1 MDILVTGSSGY
12 IGSFLISQNKT
23 VPNSA
28 NFIGLDEVPHE
39 GLARTQYTGSFC
51 DLKLIN
57 RIFQENP
64 KISHVI
70 HLAALKSAPESA
82 EKLHSYYETNIECTL
97 KFIED
102 LSSQRIKK
110 FIFASSAAVYDYSHP
125 PTNNLLNENSKLGIT
140 SPYGVFKR
148 LIEAEISRLAVS
160 SPNIQ
165 FQSIRIFNPVGLN
178 QHAHWSRRSDLL
190 SKIASC
196 IVENR
201 IFEIRGNKFDTID
214 GTAVRDY
221 IPLEDL
227 ATGILEIAL
236 SPGKLGF
243 HEIFNL
249 GSGKETT
256 VLSLVRK
263 VNLLLEAFNRELRYQ
278 VSSAVITDSRGY
290 PADISKVREFI
301 GWEPKISLD
310 SALKPFIESVIKSGQ

>member
-12 IGSFLISQNKT
+12 IGSFLTSQNKT
-23 VPNSA
+23 VPNSV
-28 NFIGLDEVPHE
+28 NFIGLDEVRNE
-39 GLARTQYTGSFC
+39 GLAHRQYIGSFC
-51 DLKLIN
+51 NPKLLN

-70 HLAALKSAPESA
+70 HLAALKSAPESV
-82 EKLHSYYETNIECTL
+82 EKLMLYYQTNVECTL
-97 KFIED
+97 KFIEE

-110 FIFASSAAVYDYSHP
+110 FIFASSASVYDYSNP
-125 PTNNLLNENSKLGIT
+125 PIRNRLNENSKLGLT

-160 SPNIQ
+160 TPNIH
-165 FQSIRIFNPVGLN
+165 FQSMRIFNPVGLN
-178 QHAHWSRRSDLL
+178 QYAHWSHRSDLL

-196 IVENR
+196 VVEKGTL
-201 IFEIRGNKFDTID
+201 EIRGDKFDTMD
-214 GTAVRDY
+214 GTAVRDF

-236 SPGKLGF
+236 SAGRPGF

-263 VNLLLEAFNRELRYQ
+263 VNSVLEAFNKELRYRI
-278 VSSAVITDSRGY
+278 SSATVTDSRGY
-290 PADISKVREFI
+290 PADISKVKKSI

-310 SALKPFIESVIKSGQ
+310 SVLKPFIESVIKNDQ